1 MSRLNYSINLQ
12 AKSLDLMN
20 LMSNF
25 ELYHVFLPH
34 QLRDINIIEKNS
46 EHTII
51 ELTLMFS
58 TILKKEI
65 KIKVLHKILPEN
77 QVELEIIEGTGKG
90 SIVNIKFVEIES
102 VTNVVVDL
110 NLELGLKMK
119 IFLPIIK
126 KTYKTVL
133 MSIFYKMN
141 TIILNSSK

>member
-12 AKSLDLMN
+12 AKPLDLMD

-25 ELYHVFLPH
+25 ESYQVFLPQ
-34 QLRDINIIEKNS
+34 QLSDINIIEKNS

-77 QVELEIIEGTGKG
+77 QVELEIISGTGKG
-90 SIVNIKFVEIES
+90 SIANIKFEEIES
-102 VTNVVVDL
+102 VTNVIVDL

-141 TIILNSSK
+141 TIIINSSK